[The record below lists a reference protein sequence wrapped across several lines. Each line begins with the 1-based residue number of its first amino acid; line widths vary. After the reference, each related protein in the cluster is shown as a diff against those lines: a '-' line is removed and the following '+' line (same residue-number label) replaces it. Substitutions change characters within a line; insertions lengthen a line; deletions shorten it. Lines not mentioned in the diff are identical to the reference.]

1 MPNPALLALD
11 FDGVICDGLQEYF
24 QTAWKAYCQIWQPS
38 ELTPTDDVV
47 AAFYRLRPVIETGWE
62 MPVLVRALT
71 QGIAPADILADW
83 VRIGPQILAED
94 GLQGKQVS
102 ATLDGIRDRWIE
114 SDLDSWLALHRFY
127 PGVVARLQTLDEF
140 VIISTKES
148 RFIRQ
153 LLAQAG
159 LDVSADGL
167 RPTGGHRVYGKEQ
180 RRPKAA
186 VLRELQPQY
195 GSIWFIEDRFKT
207 LADIAQQP
215 DLQNVTLILADW
227 GYNLPQERALAN
239 GLAGAPLENERGDTP
254 TAPIHL
260 ISLAQFGSD
269 FSTWCSV

>member
-24 QTAWKAYCQIWQPS
+24 QTAWKAYCQIWQPL
-38 ELTPTDDVV
+38 ELTPTDEVA
-47 AAFYRLRPVIETGWE
+47 AAFYPLRPVIETGWE

-83 VRIGPQILAED
+83 ETIGPRILAAD
-94 GLQGKQVS
+94 GLNGKLVS
-102 ATLDGIRDRWIE
+102 ATLDGIRDRWIQ

-127 PGVVARLQTLDEF
+127 PGMVARLQTLDEF

-159 LDVSADGL
+159 LDVDAD
-167 RPTGGHRVYGKEQ
+167 RVYGKEQ

-195 GSIWFIEDRFKT
+195 ESIWFIEDRFKT

-215 DLQNVTLILADW
+215 DLSDVTLILADW

-254 TAPIHL
+254 VSPIHL